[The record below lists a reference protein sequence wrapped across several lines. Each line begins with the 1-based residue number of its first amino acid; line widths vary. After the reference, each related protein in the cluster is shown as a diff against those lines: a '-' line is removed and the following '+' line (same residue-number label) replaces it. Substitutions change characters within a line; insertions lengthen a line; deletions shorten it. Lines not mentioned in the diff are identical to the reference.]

1 MKHFYI
7 NFLLIVLLLSQSRIG
22 DWNAYTSPLHINN
35 LTEYNNLIICATD
48 GGLLLYNK
56 NQNSFSTLTVVDQL
70 EGTAVNVNFVHTPVK
85 TDMGESSSVH
95 ATEVIAEAV

>member
-7 NFLLIVLLLSQSRIG
+7 NFLLIGLLLSQSRIG

-48 GGLLLYNK
+48 GGLLIYNK
-56 NQNSFSTLTVVDQL
+56 NQNSYFSNQSRILKQIDEMKKFNLNEKNTFIWIKDILQ
-70 EGTAVNVNFVHTPVK
+70 N
-85 TDMGESSSVH
+85 
-95 ATEVIAEAV
+95 EAK